1 MRPSRRPDLRAVIG
15 RGVVAEF
22 EGDTVHIGSLAYAD
36 GLAGPPVPPALR
48 DRTEELARTG
58 RTTVLVRRGERR
70 LGTLGLMD
78 APRPEAAG
86 TVAALRALGV
96 ERTVMLSGDGQ
107 RVADA
112 VGRAIGMD
120 EVRGGL
126 LPEDKV
132 AEVARLR
139 RTARTAMIGDGVNDA
154 PAMAGATVG
163 VAGLG
168 IGPAVLVHEGSTLVV
183 VSDALRLLRH
193 RD

>member
-1 MRPSRRPDLRAVIG
+1 M
-15 RGVVAEF
+15 
-22 EGDTVHIGSLAYAD
+22 
-36 GLAGPPVPPALR
+36 
-48 DRTEELARTG
+48 
-58 RTTVLVRRGERR
+58 LVRRGDRR

-96 ERTVMLSGDGQ
+96 ERTVMLSGDDQ

-183 VSDALRLLRH
+183 VADAPRLLRH